1 MSTRDTSSSEDPIIE
16 SRDQLVAPMAGGEK
30 PKDAWRIGT
39 EHEKLVYCRKTFKAP
54 SYDEP
59 GGIRD
64 ILLSLRE
71 FGWEP
76 VEEGGKVVALSVH
89 AGVWT
94 SAALAAPPRSVPRLR
109 RQLDALR

>member
-54 SYDEP
+54 SYAAISVV
-59 GGIRD
+59 GT
-64 ILLSLRE
+64 LSGSVRPTIGTAVKPTITVT
-71 FGWEP
+71 FQHQASS
-76 VEEGGKVVALSVH
+76 KMQNAL
-89 AGVWT
+89 
-94 SAALAAPPRSVPRLR
+94 
-109 RQLDALR
+109 